1 MGKPYLIRISSQK
14 GGVGKTVVAV
24 NFAAALQQMGKS
36 VLLVDADFTNPSIG
50 IDLGLEDIDAG
61 SLEVI
66 RGRIKISEAVVKDR
80 RTGLIILPGRLS
92 SRQVSLNDRDVHIF
106 AESLRSTNF
115 DFVVIDTAPGVISDE
130 AVKSYDEA
138 FILTTPDFPSCTSA
152 MRLAKVY
159 KKFGIKQRLV
169 VNRVQN
175 MSYELTIREIEE
187 IYGSKVF
194 CVLREDSIV
203 PISVSERIAA
213 YAMKKNS
220 RFCRDIRH
228 MALSFSGKERVIEG
242 GFLARIISR
251 FNR

>member
-24 NFAAALQQMGKS
+24 NFAAALEQIGKS

-50 IDLGLEDIDAG
+50 IDLGLEDIEAG

-66 RGRIKISEAVVKDR
+66 RGRTKISEAVVKDR
-80 RTGLIILPGRLS
+80 RTGLIVLPGRLS
-92 SRQVSLNDRDVHIF
+92 ARQVSLNDRDVHAF
-106 AESLRSTNF
+106 AENLRSTNF
-115 DFVVIDTAPGVISDE
+115 DFVIIDTAPGIISEE
-130 AVKSYDEA
+130 AVRSYDEA

-159 KKFGIKQRLV
+159 RKFGIRQRLV

-187 IYGSKVF
+187 IYGNKVF

-220 RFCRDIRH
+220 RFCRDIRQ
-228 MALSFSGKERVIEG
+228 MALRFSGKEGGAEG
-242 GFLARIISR
+242 GFISR
-251 FNR
+251 IMGRFTR

>member
-1 MGKPYLIRISSQK
+1 MGRPYLIRISSQK

-66 RGRIKISEAVVKDR
+66 RGKVRISEAVVKDR

-92 SRQVSLNDRDVHIF
+92 SKQVSLNDKDVHAF
-106 AESLRSTNF
+106 AENLRSTNF

-152 MRLAKVY
+152 MRLSKVY

-175 MSYELTIREIEE
+175 MNYELTIREIEE
-187 IYGSKVF
+187 IYGNRVF

-220 RFCRDIRH
+220 RFCKDIRH
-228 MALSFSGKERVIEG
+228 MALSFSGKESQKEG
-242 GFLARIISR
+242 GFLARITGIFSK
-251 FNR
+251 